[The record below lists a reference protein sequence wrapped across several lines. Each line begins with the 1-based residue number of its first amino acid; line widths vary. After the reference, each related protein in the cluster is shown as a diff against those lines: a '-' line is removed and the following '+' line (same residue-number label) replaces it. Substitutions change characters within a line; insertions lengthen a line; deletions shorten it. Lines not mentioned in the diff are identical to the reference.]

1 MLRRPDMLRNLAHC
15 LLGLALGAAPPAFA
29 AAAIHPAL
37 SKIDPRTALSRRFLT
52 ERAGAEPVVNLF
64 LEGSVSPEAL
74 RAYGIEVNTWT
85 KAGMTARCP
94 LSRLDALRDL
104 PGVTSI
110 HPATKCRLLL
120 DRSAVD
126 ADVVTIRRAV
136 PPDFAG
142 QSGVGVLV
150 GAVDS
155 GIDGKHADFRRP
167 DGSTRLVSVWDQ
179 TATGTPPHGFTY
191 GVEYGQAQIDAQPS
205 KVTDDFGHGTHVMGI
220 AAGDGSATGHGQPGF
235 TYVGMAPEADLCMVK
250 TDLSASGIADG
261 VNYIFQVAAA
271 RGEPAVVNLSIGTQ
285 EGPHDGTLDLDRLL
299 NALTGPGRIIVA
311 AAGNEGADHI
321 HARVGL
327 ASGPQ
332 SMTLSVPSYTPS
344 STANDDYFIVSSWYS
359 AADQVSFTLTTPNGT
374 VLGPVAPGDSL
385 VGQATSSGY
394 IDIYNNTVSE
404 RGDHEIHFQVYD
416 PSGSPPPAAG
426 SWTAHF
432 TPGSLGGS
440 GIVDS
445 YVEASSLG
453 DGSVIA
459 FWTAGYVFGGVINAP
474 GDADSVICV
483 GAHVTKQCWPALD
496 GSTRCFNPAPELGS
510 IAIFSSQGPRRDG
523 VQKPDL
529 TAPGMTVAS
538 SKTTTV
544 LFPPDEVTS
553 DGTHIVFSGTSM
565 STPHVSGAVALLLS
579 HRTHAQDSPSQVRS
593 ILEGSARADA
603 FTGAVPNATWGYG
616 KLDIAAALGPALSL
630 SVLRPAAGRDV
641 VFGTTDSVEVRLS
654 GGDADSVVVSL
665 SRDGGATFP
674 LRLGA
679 AGPVISGQTVVVPYT
694 ADPSLTTY
702 HARIRCVA
710 YNPVMGN
717 AAAFSDS
724 TYLIQPQLQNALR
737 VATPNPFQK
746 GTTIHF
752 DLLQPARV
760 TVRVFSV
767 RGALVRTLAD
777 AAYPAGRHSL
787 DWNGSDEQGRPAA
800 SSIYFCEFRAGSERE
815 VRRLVLTR

>member
-1 MLRRPDMLRNLAHC
+1 LRRPDILRNLAHC
-15 LLGLALGAAPPAFA
+15 LLGLALAFAPPAFA
-29 AAAIHPAL
+29 AASLHPAVRR
-37 SKIDPRTALSRRFLT
+37 IDPNTGLSRRFLT
-52 ERAGAEPVVNLF
+52 ERVGAEPVVNLF
-64 LEGSVSPEAL
+64 LNGTVSPEEL
-74 RAYGIEVNTWT
+74 RGYGIEVNTWT

-94 LSRLDALRDL
+94 LSRLDALRML

-110 HPATKCRLLL
+110 HAATKCRLLL

-126 ADVVTIRRAV
+126 ADVATVRRAV

-155 GIDGKHADFRRP
+155 GIDAKHADFRRP

-191 GVEYGQAQIDAQPS
+191 GAEYGSAQIDARPS
-205 KVTDDFGHGTHVMGI
+205 KVTDDFGHGTHVLGI

-271 RGEPAVVNLSIGTQ
+271 RGEPAVVNLSLGTQ
-285 EGPHDGTLDLDRLL
+285 EGSHDGTLDLDRIL
-299 NALTGPGRIIVA
+299 NAMTGPGRIIVA

-321 HARVGL
+321 HGRLGL

-332 SMTLSVPSYTPS
+332 TMTLSVPSYTPS
-344 STANDDYFIVSSWYS
+344 TTANADYVIVSSWYS
-359 AADQVSFTLTTPNGT
+359 AADQVSFTLMTPNGA

-394 IDIYNNTVSE
+394 IDIYNNTVSA
-404 RGDHEIHFQVYD
+404 RGDHEIYFQIYD

-426 SWTAHF
+426 SWGVRF
-432 TPGSLGGS
+432 TPVSLGGS

-459 FWTAGYVFGGVINAP
+459 SWNAGYVYGGVINSP

-496 GSTRCFNPAPELGS
+496 GATRCFNPAPELGS
-510 IAIFSSQGPRRDG
+510 IALFSSQGPRRDG
-523 VQKPDL
+523 VQKPEL
-529 TAPGMTVAS
+529 TAPGMAVAS

-565 STPHVSGAVALLLS
+565 ATPHVTGAVALLLS
-579 HRTHAQDSPSQVRS
+579 HRVHAQDTPSQVRA
-593 ILEGSARADA
+593 ILEGAARSDA
-603 FTGAVPNATWGYG
+603 YTGAVPNAAWGYG
-616 KLDIAAALGPALSL
+616 KLDIGAALGPALTVA
-630 SVLRPAAGRDV
+630 VLRPTAGRDV
-641 VFGTTDSVEVRLS
+641 VFGTTDSVEARVT

-665 SRDGGATFP
+665 SRDGGATFT
-674 LRLGA
+674 RRIGA
-679 AGPVISGQTVVVPYT
+679 TGALASGQVAVLTYT
-694 ADPSLTTY
+694 ADPALATY
-702 HARIRCVA
+702 HARVRCVA
-710 YNPVMGN
+710 YNQVMGN
-717 AAAFSDS
+717 SAAFSDS
-724 TYLIQPQLQNALR
+724 VYLIQPLLQNALR
-737 VATPNPFQK
+737 VATPSPFK
-746 GTTIHF
+746 KSTTIHF
-752 DLLQPARV
+752 DLLQPAHV
-760 TVRVFSV
+760 IVRVFSV
-767 RGALVRTLAD
+767 RGTLVRTLAD
-777 AAYPAGRHSL
+777 AAYPAGRQSV
-787 DWNGSDEQGRPAA
+787 DWNGRDEHGSTAA
-800 SSIYFCEFRAGSERE
+800 TGVYFCEFRAGSLRE
-815 VRRLVLTR
+815 VRRLALIR